1 MRFKFLFYLLLV
13 TLVFGSCATIPHQ
26 APALSEELGIKIN
39 SIEKSHIKL
48 LTIFFN
54 QKREL
59 VDEFIVKE
67 WIPIFAKEFFS
78 DPKISS
84 AWDEI
89 VTSNNKEDRLQ
100 FIILLGPKLQD
111 RINQKRLELIQPL
124 DDLQKEFESQ
134 ILNEYNIAKSINNSL
149 TSYLYSA
156 SKVDESRTKYMDM
169 LGVTDGKID
178 AALNKTDSIV
188 NQLVDLGNTAL
199 DKETQIKSYL
209 TQIQSIKEKLNPNHK

>member
-59 VDEFIVKE
+59 VDAFIVKE

-78 DPKISS
+78 DPIISS

-89 VTSNNKEDRLQ
+89 VSSNSKEDRLQ
-100 FIILLGPKLQD
+100 FIIQLGPKLQT

-169 LGVTDGKID
+169 LGITDGKID

-188 NQLVDLGNTAL
+188 NQLVELGNTAL

-209 TQIQSIKEKLNPNHK
+209 TQIESIKEKLNTNSK